1 MFDFKII
8 KDGSPIIERFN
19 VAPQVVIA
27 ALQILSP
34 SETLTVS
41 FSSKLEKS

>member
-8 KDGSPIIERFN
+8 KDGSSIIERTN

-41 FSSKLEKS
+41 FSFNSEK